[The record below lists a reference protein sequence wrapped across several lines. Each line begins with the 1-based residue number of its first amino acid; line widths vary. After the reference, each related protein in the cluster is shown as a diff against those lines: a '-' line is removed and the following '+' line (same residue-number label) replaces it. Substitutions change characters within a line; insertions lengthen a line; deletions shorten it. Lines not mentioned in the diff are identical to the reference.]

1 MVAGIVAAR
10 ALGPDGYGSVVVAI
24 AVVTLIATLLD
35 LTLEGAVVHYG
46 YRALAAKDFG
56 GLRSL
61 LRVAFAVDLGVG
73 VAVGALIL
81 GLAGPLSDLLGNGE
95 ADATLV
101 RIAVAITWAQTVDGT
116 TGAVLLLAGRREL
129 RAWVVFGTSVLRL
142 IGVVWAVGVGGPQE
156 VLVAY
161 AGAALIG
168 SLIQGWI
175 AWRVGWSK
183 WDRAEPREGARE
195 WVGKL
200 RSFGIFSSIATSV
213 QGAQR
218 SAVPVI
224 LGSLAGAQT
233 VGIFTVALFPLT
245 VASLATAPLRLLM
258 FPEQARQ
265 ASEGD
270 VGGLRT
276 TIRGSTRIGL
286 AIGLPAAVAGW
297 FLLPVLLPA
306 FYSGQYDDAIGPARV
321 LLVAT
326 VVHLALAW
334 AKMFFPAI
342 GRPGLQTAYE
352 VAFAV
357 ILISGIALLARF
369 EAMGAAIAVS
379 VTYVA
384 TQVPLYF
391 VANRL
396 LDEAEHLPPEKRAPG
411 LRPGNLPPGSP
422 AGGQATFESR

>member
-35 LTLEGAVVHYG
+35 LSLEQAVVHYG
-46 YRALAAKDFG
+46 YRAITAKDFG

-73 VAVGALIL
+73 VGVGVLIL
-81 GLAGPLSDLLGNGE
+81 SLAGPLSDLLGNGE
-95 ADATLV
+95 ADASLV
-101 RIAVAITWAQTVDGT
+101 RIAVAITCAQTVDGT
-116 TGAVLLLAGRREL
+116 TGAVMLLAGRREL

-142 IGVVWAVGVGGPQE
+142 VGVVWAVGVGGPQE

-161 AGAALIG
+161 AVAALAG
-168 SLIQGWI
+168 SLVQGGI

-183 WDRAEPREGARE
+183 WDRAEPGEGARA
-195 WVGKL
+195 WLGKL
-200 RSFGIFSSIATSV
+200 RSFGIFSSVATSV

-218 SAVPVI
+218 SAAPVI
-224 LGSLAGAQT
+224 LGSLAGAQA
-233 VGIFTVALFPLT
+233 VGIFSVALFPLT
-245 VASLATAPLRLLM
+245 VASLATAPLRLLL

-270 VGGLRT
+270 IHGLRT
-276 TIRGSTRIGL
+276 TIKGATRIGL
-286 AIGLPAAVAGW
+286 IIGLPAAVVGW

-306 FYSGQYDDAIGPARV
+306 FYSDQFQDAIGPARI
-321 LLVAT
+321 LLVAA

-334 AKMFFPAI
+334 SKMFFPAI

-352 VAFAV
+352 VAFA
-357 ILISGIALLARF
+357 ILLISGIALLAGY
-369 EAMGAAIAVS
+369 EATGAAVAVS
-379 VTYVA
+379 FTYFA

-411 LRPGNLPPGSP
+411 LRPGKLS
-422 AGGQATFESR
+422 AGY

>member
-1 MVAGIVAAR
+1 MAAR
-10 ALGPDGYGSVVVAI
+10 ELGPDGYGSVVLAI

-35 LTLEGAVVHYG
+35 LTLEQAVVHHG
-46 YRALAAKDFG
+46 YRALTAKDFG
-56 GLRSL
+56 GLRTL
-61 LRVAFAVDLGVG
+61 LRIAFAVDLGIG
-73 VAVGALIL
+73 LAVGALIL
-81 GLAGPLSDLLGNGE
+81 GLAGPLSDLLGSGE
-95 ADATLV
+95 ADASLV
-101 RIAVAITWAQTVDGT
+101 RIAVVIAFAQTVDGT
-116 TGAVLLLAGRREL
+116 TGAVLLLAKRREL
-129 RAWVVFGTSVLRL
+129 RAWVMFGTSVLRL
-142 IGVVWAVGVGGPQE
+142 IGVLWAVGVGGPQE

-161 AGAALIG
+161 AAAAFAGA
-168 SLIQGWI
+168 LIQGGL

-183 WDRAEPREGARE
+183 WDRAEPQEGARE
-195 WVGKL
+195 WLGKL
-200 RSFGIFSSIATSV
+200 RSFGIFSSVATSV

-218 SAVPVI
+218 SAAPVI

-233 VGIFTVALFPLT
+233 VGIFSVALFPFT
-245 VASLATAPLRLLM
+245 VASLATAPLRLLL

-270 VGGLRT
+270 IDGLRT
-276 TIRGSTRIGL
+276 TIRGATRIGL
-286 AIGLPAAVAGW
+286 AIALPAAVAGW

-306 FYSGQYDDAIGPARV
+306 FYSDQFEDAIGPARI

-357 ILISGIALLARF
+357 LLISGIALLARF
-369 EAMGAAIAVS
+369 EATGAAIAVS
-379 VTYVA
+379 FTYVA

-396 LDEAEHLPPEKRAPG
+396 LDEAERLPPEKRAPG
-411 LRPGNLPPGSP
+411 LRPGNLS
-422 AGGQATFESR
+422 AGY

>member
-10 ALGPDGYGSVVVAI
+10 ALGPDGYGSVVLAI
-24 AVVTLIATLLD
+24 AVVTLVTTLLD
-35 LTLEGAVVHYG
+35 LSLEQAVVHYG
-46 YRALAAKDFG
+46 YRAITAKDFG
-56 GLRSL
+56 ALRSL

-81 GLAGPLSDLLGNGE
+81 GLAGPLSDLLGSGE
-95 ADATLV
+95 ADASLV
-101 RIAVAITWAQTVDGT
+101 RIAVAISFVQTVDGT

-129 RAWVVFGTSVLRL
+129 RAWAVFGTSVLRL
-142 IGVVWAVGVGGPQE
+142 IGVLWAVGVGGPEE
-156 VLVAY
+156 VLIAY
-161 AGAALIG
+161 TGAALVG
-168 SLIQGWI
+168 SLVQGVL

-183 WDRAEPREGARE
+183 WDRAEPREDARD
-195 WVGKL
+195 WLAKL
-200 RSFGIFSSIATSV
+200 RSFGIFSSVSTSV

-218 SAVPVI
+218 SAAPVI
-224 LGSLAGAQT
+224 LGSLAGAQA
-233 VGIFTVALFPLT
+233 VGLFSVALFPLT
-245 VASLATAPLRLLM
+245 VASLATAPLRLLL

-270 VGGLRT
+270 IEGLRT
-276 TIRGSTRIGL
+276 TIRGATRIGL

-297 FLLPVLLPA
+297 FLLPVILPA
-306 FYSGQYDDAIGPARV
+306 FYSGQFEDAIGPARI
-321 LLVAT
+321 LLIAA

-334 AKMFFPAI
+334 SKMFLPAI

-357 ILISGIALLARF
+357 FLVAGIAVLGRF
-369 EAMGAAIAVS
+369 EATGAAIAVS
-379 VTYVA
+379 FAYVA

-396 LDEAEHLPPEKRAPG
+396 LDDAERVPPDKRAPG
-411 LRPGNLPPGSP
+411 LRPGNLT
-422 AGGQATFESR
+422 AGY

>member
-1 MVAGIVAAR
+1 MP
-10 ALGPDGYGSVVVAI
+10 LWCESQS
-24 AVVTLIATLLD
+24 
-35 LTLEGAVVHYG
+35 
-46 YRALAAKDFG
+46 
-56 GLRSL
+56 RS
-61 LRVAFAVDLGVG
+61 AF
-73 VAVGALIL
+73 
-81 GLAGPLSDLLGNGE
+81 
-95 ADATLV
+95 
-101 RIAVAITWAQTVDGT
+101 AQTVDGT

-161 AGAALIG
+161 AGAALAG
-168 SLIQGWI
+168 SLIQGGI

-195 WVGKL
+195 WLGKL
-200 RSFGIFSSIATSV
+200 RSFGIFSSVSTSV

-233 VGIFTVALFPLT
+233 VGIFSVALFPLT
-245 VASLATAPLRLLM
+245 VASLATAPLRLLL

-270 VGGLRT
+270 IDGLRT
-276 TIRGSTRIGL
+276 TIRGATRIGL

-306 FYSGQYDDAIGPARV
+306 FYSGQFEDAIGPARI
-321 LLVAT
+321 LLIAA

-334 AKMFFPAI
+334 AKMFLP
-342 GRPGLQTAYE
+342 GNRPSRPTDRIRGG
-352 VAFAV
+352 VR
-357 ILISGIALLARF
+357 G
-369 EAMGAAIAVS
+369 
-379 VTYVA
+379 
-384 TQVPLYF
+384 
-391 VANRL
+391 
-396 LDEAEHLPPEKRAPG
+396 PPDRWDRAPG
-411 LRPGNLPPGSP
+411 PLRSH
-422 AGGQATFESR
+422 GGRDRGLIHVLCDTGAPVLRGESAP